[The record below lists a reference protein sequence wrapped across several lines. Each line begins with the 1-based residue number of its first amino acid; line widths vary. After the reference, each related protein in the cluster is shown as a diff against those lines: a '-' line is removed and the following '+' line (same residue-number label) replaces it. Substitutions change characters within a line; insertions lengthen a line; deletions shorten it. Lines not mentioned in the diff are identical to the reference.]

1 MTHVSRW
8 CFLVETTMAKQTGG
22 LDEMDVMEESL
33 AATGDD
39 EQ

>member
-1 MTHVSRW
+1 
-8 CFLVETTMAKQTGG
+8 MAKQTGG
-22 LDEMDVMEESL
+22 LDEMDVMEESH